1 MFCRYCGKE
10 IEEEDRFCPS
20 CGKRQKI
27 DKDIGGE
34 EPSLQAFTM
43 DEKQNKCLFAGQQ
56 KVFLILYFYFCTP
69 VCISICPLFSV
80 SG

>member
-43 DEKQNKCLFAGQQ
+43 DEK
-56 KVFLILYFYFCTP
+56 P
-69 VCISICPLFSV
+69 VSYTHLDVYKRQATAYRPIMRL
-80 SG
+80 

>member
-56 KVFLILYFYFCTP
+56 KFFLILFS
-69 VCISICPLFSV
+69 ISRH
-80 SG
+80 